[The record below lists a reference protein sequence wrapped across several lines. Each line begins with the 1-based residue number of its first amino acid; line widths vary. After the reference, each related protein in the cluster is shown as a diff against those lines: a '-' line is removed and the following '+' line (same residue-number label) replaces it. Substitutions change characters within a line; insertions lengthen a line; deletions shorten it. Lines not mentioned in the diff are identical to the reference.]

1 MFMAEEMKSELTE
14 VATFQVGDVV
24 KGKVVSVE
32 QNQALVDIGY
42 KSEAILPISELSS
55 LHVDKVADVLNVDDE
70 LDVKVIRIK
79 EDEDKL
85 IVSKKAVDAEKSWE
99 ELQRKFESGEV
110 ITATVADIVKG
121 GLVVDVGVRGFIPAS
136 HVELHF
142 VEDFSDYKGRELS
155 LKVIELDAEKNKCIL
170 SHKAVLEEELNR
182 KKEAV
187 LASLEEGQ
195 VLEGTVQRLTDFGA
209 FVDIGGVDGL
219 VHVSELAWHRVEHP
233 ADMLKEGDKVKVKVL
248 KVNREQERISLS
260 IKETEEGPWEKVAKE
275 LSAGD
280 VVKGTVK
287 RLVSFGAFVEVF
299 PGVEGLVHVSQISR
313 RHVATPAEV
322 LEEGQEVQ
330 VKVLEMAPE
339 QKRISLS
346 IKDVEV
352 EEERKEVKEV
362 MEQQQQEQPASGLN
376 VTLGDMYPELRNLK

>member
-1 MFMAEEMKSELTE
+1 MAEEMKSELTE

-352 EEERKEVKEV
+352 EVERKEVKEV

>member
-248 KVNREQERISLS
+248 KVNRKQERISLS

-275 LSAGD
+275 LSTGD

-352 EEERKEVKEV
+352 EVERKEVKEV